1 MKFVFAILFLAF
13 NFHTNAQC
21 DSIAPLNQQ
30 VLNFAQTNLKKKVG
44 RGECW
49 DLAKYALESC
59 GAVWDHKFEYGKLL
73 TKDECL
79 MPGDIIQFK
88 GVKIKYK
95 EGKTTYS
102 VTMDQHTAIVNKV
115 LSSDEVELIHQ
126 NTAYTG
132 KKVGVSMLKFS
143 TIYKGKYMIYRPQ
156 N

>member
-1 MKFVFAILFLAF
+1 MKIFVVILLIAV
-13 NFHTNAQC
+13 NYNTNAQC
-21 DSIAPLNQQ
+21 DSVATLNKQ
-30 VLNFAQTNLKKKVG
+30 VLDFAQANLKKKVG

-59 GAVWDHKFEYGKLL
+59 NANWDYKFEFGKLL
-73 TKDECL
+73 SKADCL

-115 LSSDEVELIHQ
+115 ISSDEVELIHQ

-156 N
+156 S

>member
-1 MKFVFAILFLAF
+1 MKFISLLLFLNVQF
-13 NFHTNAQC
+13 FTSAQC
-21 DSIAPLNQQ
+21 DTIAPLNQQ

-49 DLAKYALESC
+49 DLAKFALESC
-59 GAVWDHKFEYGKLL
+59 GAAWDHKFEYGKLL
-73 TKDECL
+73 TKDDCL

-95 EGKTTYS
+95 EDKTTYS
-102 VTMDQHTAIVNKV
+102 VMMDQHTAIVNKV
-115 LSSDEVELIHQ
+115 ISSDEVELIHQ
-126 NTAYTG
+126 NTAYSG

>member
-1 MKFVFAILFLAF
+1 MKFISLLLFLNVQF
-13 NFHTNAQC
+13 FTSAQC

-49 DLAKYALESC
+49 DLAKFALESC
-59 GAVWDHKFEYGKLL
+59 GATWDHKFEFGKLL

-95 EGKTTYS
+95 EDKTTYS

-115 LSSDEVELIHQ
+115 ISSDEVELIHQ
-126 NTAYTG
+126 NTAYSG

>member
-1 MKFVFAILFLAF
+1 MKIIAIVFFFAF
-13 NFHTNAQC
+13 NSFTYAQC
-21 DSIAPLNQQ
+21 DSIAPLNKQ
-30 VLNFAQTNLKKKVG
+30 VLNFAQANLKKKVG

-59 GAVWDHKFEYGKLL
+59 SAAWDHKFEFGKLL
-73 TKDECL
+73 SNDDCL

-95 EGKTTYS
+95 EGKSTYS
-102 VTMDQHTAIVNKV
+102 VTMDQHTAIVNRV
-115 LSSDEVELIHQ
+115 ISSDEVELIHQ
-126 NTAYTG
+126 NTAFSG

>member
-1 MKFVFAILFLAF
+1 M
-13 NFHTNAQC
+13 
-21 DSIAPLNQQ
+21 
-30 VLNFAQTNLKKKVG
+30 
-44 RGECW
+44 
-49 DLAKYALESC
+49 
-59 GAVWDHKFEYGKLL
+59 
-73 TKDECL
+73 DECL

-115 LSSDEVELIHQ
+115 ISSDEVELIHQ

-132 KKVGVSMLKFS
+132 KKVGISSLKFS

>member
-1 MKFVFAILFLAF
+1 MKLISIFLFLAV
-13 NFHTNAQC
+13 NFFTNAQC
-21 DSIAPLNQQ
+21 DSIAPLNKQ

-59 GAVWDHKFEYGKLL
+59 NAVWDYKFEYGKLL
-73 TKDECL
+73 SKDDCL

-115 LSSDEVELIHQ
+115 ISSDEVELIHQ

-132 KKVGVSMLKFS
+132 KKVGISSLKFS
-143 TIYKGKYMIYRPQ
+143 NIYKGKYMIYRPQ

>member
-1 MKFVFAILFLAF
+1 MKFISLLLFLNVQF
-13 NFHTNAQC
+13 FTSAQC

-49 DLAKYALESC
+49 DLAKFALESC
-59 GAVWDHKFEYGKLL
+59 GATWDHKFEFGKLL
-73 TKDECL
+73 TKDDCL

-95 EGKTTYS
+95 EDKTTYS

-115 LSSDEVELIHQ
+115 ISSDEVELIHQ
-126 NTAYTG
+126 NTAYSG